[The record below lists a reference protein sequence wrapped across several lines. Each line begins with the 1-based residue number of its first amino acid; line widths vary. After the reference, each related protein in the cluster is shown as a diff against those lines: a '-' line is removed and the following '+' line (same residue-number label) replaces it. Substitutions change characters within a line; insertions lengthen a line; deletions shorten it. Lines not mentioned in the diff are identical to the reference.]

1 MARQP
6 ALEPGQF
13 AVTEVDPRTGIVLD
27 RDGRWALGA
36 ESREVFAS
44 LEAADAACR
53 ERLRARAAG
62 EWWIHDHEGT
72 PMRRISDPRHEHVA
86 PVAGCGRIWQ
96 RLLRRLGL
104 RR

>member
-1 MARQP
+1 MARKP

-44 LEAADAACR
+44 LEAAEGACR
-53 ERLRARAAG
+53 ERPAG
-62 EWWIHDHEGT
+62 EWWIHDHEGK
-72 PMRRISDPRHEHVA
+72 PMRGISDPRHEHVA
-86 PVAGCGRIWQ
+86 PVAGRGRIWQ
-96 RLLRRLGL
+96 QLLRWLDL